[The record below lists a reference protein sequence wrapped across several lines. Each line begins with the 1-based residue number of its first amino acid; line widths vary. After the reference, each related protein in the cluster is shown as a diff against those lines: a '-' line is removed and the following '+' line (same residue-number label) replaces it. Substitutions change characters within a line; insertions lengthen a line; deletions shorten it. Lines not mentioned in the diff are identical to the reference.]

1 MSMGIII
8 AISIIGL
15 SLLAVMI
22 VGFISYKKM
31 KPTIKNLK
39 NLNTKLQ
46 QKTQFYNRESQH
58 LNNRVKELSLE
69 ATNLQQEVA
78 VKSIYIQDF
87 TDRQGEFQSSLRYL
101 QEHAGEYSKGI
112 AMNVKNEVQED
123 GPKMMEVFKRA
134 FKKTAQ
140 KQKQRFK
147 SRKESRGVL

>member
-1 MSMGIII
+1 
-8 AISIIGL
+8 
-15 SLLAVMI
+15 MI

-78 VKSIYIQDF
+78 VKK
-87 TDRQGEFQSSLRYL
+87 YL
-101 QEHAGEYSKGI
+101 H
-112 AMNVKNEVQED
+112 
-123 GPKMMEVFKRA
+123 P
-134 FKKTAQ
+134 
-140 KQKQRFK
+140 RFH
-147 SRKESRGVL
+147 